1 MKTLIATA
9 AVTMIAAAA
18 AAAAPGLASAE
29 GLAPTTAYGSLGY
42 SQARQEGVDLGAIQG
57 RLGGRYGQHVGF
69 EGELGFGVDD
79 DKTWVAG
86 APVNIKLK
94 SQIAAYGVGYL
105 PVSPKLDLF
114 ARVGYGTSNIKASAA
129 GASASDNADSW
140 NYGAGAQYFLDGA
153 NGVRA
158 DYTRHDFTNDG
169 GEADVWSLGYV
180 RKF

>member
-9 AVTMIAAAA
+9 VTAAIAVAAPAAAGA
-18 AAAAPGLASAE
+18 QGLS
-29 GLAPTTAYGSLGY
+29 PTTAYGSLGY
-42 SQARQEGVDLGAIQG
+42 AQSREQGVDLGVVQG
-57 RLGGRYGQHVGF
+57 RLGARFGQHLGV

-86 APVNIKLK
+86 APVKVELK
-94 SQIAAYGVGYL
+94 HQAAAYGVGYL
-105 PVSPKLDLF
+105 PVNPKLDLY
-114 ARVGYGTSNIKASAA
+114 ARLGYGTSKIKASAA
-129 GASASDNADSW
+129 GASASADGDSW